1 MKLSNTDEIRI
12 SILMALAIGEVV
24 GLLHFYGQPTFAQL
38 VIHSLA
44 GILLIIPLLWI
55 EYIQRRGISYFSVLF
70 SIGVCTGMT
79 ASWNEGSSLEHL
91 FVRPLI
97 VGLPILVTT
106 KLLRKLLRPI
116 DTDQQETFLNTIRDE
131 DVRIARVSRNTIGLL
146 ACIFLTAFMGPGRA
160 SLLWAIPLVIPAAW
174 FAWRLIL
181 HLFLR
186 QNDSADMNDPTGTL
200 INQGGR
206 A

>member
-1 MKLSNTDEIRI
+1 MKVSNTDEIRI
-12 SILMALAIGEVV
+12 SILMALAISEIV
-24 GLLHFYGQPTFAQL
+24 GLLHFYRQPMFAQF

-79 ASWNEGSSLEHL
+79 ASWNEGSSIEHL

-116 DTDQQETFLNTIRDE
+116 DIDQQETFLNTIRDE
-131 DVRIARVSRNTIGLL
+131 DVRAARVAGNTVGLL

-181 HLFLR
+181 HLFIKR
-186 QNDSADMNDPTGTL
+186 ESRNEANVFIERTTE
-200 INQGGR
+200 QGGR